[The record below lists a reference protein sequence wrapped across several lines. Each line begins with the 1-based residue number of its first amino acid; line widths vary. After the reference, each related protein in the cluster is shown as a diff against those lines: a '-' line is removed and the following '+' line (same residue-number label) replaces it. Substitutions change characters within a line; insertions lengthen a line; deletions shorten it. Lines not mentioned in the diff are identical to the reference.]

1 MVAGKIVGGLAKDGT
16 GYSSKALVFSGDECA
31 IFYEKELEFIIFISY
46 RKGLIMIND
55 SSYYEEEYLDSD
67 ERGFQKLS
75 RKTRLAKQ
83 DKKAPIKAKRKE
95 KLRQQLEESSKTF
108 SLIC

>member
-1 MVAGKIVGGLAKDGT
+1 MV
-16 GYSSKALVFSGDECA
+16 
-31 IFYEKELEFIIFISY
+31 
-46 RKGLIMIND
+46 ND

-75 RKTRLAKQ
+75 RKTRLVKQ

-95 KLRQQLEESSKTF
+95 KLRQQSEESSKTF